1 MRNCSFQCVYKRLDR
16 HYGPQEW
23 WPAETPFEVM
33 VGAVLTQN
41 TAWNNVEKAIDALRN
56 AELLRPE
63 SIHAADAGMLAELI
77 RPAGYFNVKAVRLKA
92 LVGWLMEQGGIE
104 VLASMPI
111 KDLRHE
117 LLSVHGI
124 GPETAD
130 DILLYA
136 FGHPVFVIDAYTR
149 RMFSR
154 LGLIDEKA
162 DYELL
167 RRQFETDLGKEAAVY
182 NQYHALIVV
191 QAKEVCRKKPHCD
204 KCCLADVCRYPIN
217 D

>member
-16 HYGPQEW
+16 KFGPQSW
-23 WPAETPFEVM
+23 WPAESPFEVM

-41 TAWNNVEKAIDALRN
+41 TAWSNVEKAIDSLRV
-56 AELLRPE
+56 AELLDP
-63 SIHAADAGMLAELI
+63 DAIDEAVTGTLAELI

-92 LVGWLMEQGGIE
+92 LVSWLQKKGGIDA
-104 VLASMPI
+104 LTDISL

-117 LLSVHGI
+117 LLSVHGV

-136 FGHPVFVIDAYTR
+136 FDHPVFVIDAYTR
-149 RMFSR
+149 RLFSR
-154 LGLIDEKA
+154 LGLIVEDA
-162 DYELL
+162 SYEAL
-167 RRQFETDLGKEAAVY
+167 RRQFEIELNKDAQLY
-182 NQYHALIVV
+182 NQFHALIVV
-191 QAKEVCRKKPHCD
+191 QAKDVCRKKPRCAE
-204 KCCLADVCRYPIN
+204 CCLADICPFPRN

>member
-1 MRNCSFQCVYKRLDR
+1 MRNCGFQCIYKRLDR
-16 HYGPQEW
+16 KFGPQAW
-23 WPAETPFEVM
+23 WPAESPFEVM

-41 TAWNNVEKAIDALRN
+41 TAWSNVEKAIDALR
-56 AELLRPE
+56 AEQLLEPDA
-63 SIHAADAGMLAELI
+63 IHEIDAGSLAELI

-92 LVGWLMEQGGIE
+92 LTNWLVGMGGINA
-104 VLASMPI
+104 LADMQV

-117 LLSVHGI
+117 LLTVHGI

-136 FGHPVFVIDAYTR
+136 FDHPVFVIDAYTR

-154 LGLIDEKA
+154 LGLVEENA
-162 DYELL
+162 DYEVL
-167 RRQFETDLGKEAAVY
+167 RRQFETELDKDAKLY

-191 QAKEVCRKKPHCD
+191 QAKDVCRKKPRCTE
-204 KCCLADVCRYPIN
+204 CCLADVCAFP
-217 D
+217 